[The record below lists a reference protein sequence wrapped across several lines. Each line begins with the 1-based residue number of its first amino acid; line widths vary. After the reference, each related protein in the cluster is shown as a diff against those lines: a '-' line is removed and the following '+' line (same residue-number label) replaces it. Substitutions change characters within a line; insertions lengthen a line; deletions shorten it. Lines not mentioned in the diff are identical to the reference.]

1 MSTAI
6 NVVTDYLRA
15 FPRSDAGAIAG
26 YVADGFRNEHLS
38 SLGSSCVGRDEYR
51 RRLPHFL
58 AAFADR
64 SYSIED
70 VVEQERDAS
79 TDVVVRYLFRAR
91 YEDFDIE
98 IPGVMWF
105 TVHDGL
111 ITSRVDVW
119 DSQTFLEQTEHQKP
133 ES

>member
-1 MSTAI
+1 MSSSI

-15 FPRSDAGAIAG
+15 FSWGDADAIASH
-26 YVADGFRNEHLS
+26 VSDGFRNEHLS
-38 SLGSSCVGRDEYR
+38 SLGSNCIGRDEYR

-79 TDVVVRYLFRAR
+79 TDVVVRYRFNAR
-91 YEDFDIE
+91 YEGVDIE

-105 TVHDGL
+105 TVHDDA
-111 ITSRVDVW
+111 ITRRVDVW
-119 DSQTFLEQTEHQKP
+119 DSQTFLDQTHQ